1 MRKDDYVFIR
11 TNHEGRKLLKMY
23 AAKHNITMLD
33 AVVVLAKEALER
45 EEKKGCW
52 NMVHALPLALAMM
65 IIFPF
70 IAYLVLN
77 DIYKKLSKWLD
88 SKPNGNKEDEK
99 KIIKYTIVLMV
110 IMYILKYIM
119 ACVGWGGNQINYK
132 IVVIISV
139 IATMLVILIPDEKT
153 MLAMLTLS
161 FITPDNV
168 VITENHIID
177 LITKIMDAVNNR

>member
-1 MRKDDYVFIR
+1 
-11 TNHEGRKLLKMY
+11 
-23 AAKHNITMLD
+23 
-33 AVVVLAKEALER
+33 
-45 EEKKGCW
+45 
-52 NMVHALPLALAMM
+52 MVYALPLALAMV

-119 ACVGWGGNQINYK
+119 ACVG
-132 IVVIISV
+132 
-139 IATMLVILIPDEKT
+139 
-153 MLAMLTLS
+153 
-161 FITPDNV
+161 
-168 VITENHIID
+168 
-177 LITKIMDAVNNR
+177 